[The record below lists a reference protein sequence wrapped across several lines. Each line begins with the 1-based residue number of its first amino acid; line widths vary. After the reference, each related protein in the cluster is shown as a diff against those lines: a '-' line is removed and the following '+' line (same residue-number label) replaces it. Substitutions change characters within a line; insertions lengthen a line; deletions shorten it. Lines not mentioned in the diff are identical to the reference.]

1 MVFSEVAEDDDAAQA
16 NELMRHFNV
25 FILWRR
31 IIFYFFY
38 FVLIIAVSYSRLS
51 LPPL

>member
-31 IIFYFFY
+31 IIFFLLLLFRSHNGS
-38 FVLIIAVSYSRLS
+38 FLF
-51 LPPL
+51 